1 MAKSDALKYATE
13 ANPTDMSEAAMR
25 AMDMPEGM
33 STEHIQE
40 HATGEREIIEDDGG
54 WVYALSKDGS
64 IEILVEG
71 AGGKGNATGAVIN
84 KGIAYDAIMLKF
96 KGIKPKGTHKMP
108 DGKTMDDADMPKKKS
123 EPDTRT
129 SDPSFVGPD
138 EADGGPDLRQSD
150 SGPNLGYSRDEDL
163 RQSFPG
169 PDLRQS
175 PPGGDTRTSPS
186 GPDLRTSPSGPDLRT
201 SDGGPNFGQSDGGPN
216 FGTSDPGPDLRTSD
230 PGPDLRTS
238 DPGPDIRT
246 SRDEDLRTSDGGGR
260 APGPDVDVAKLSPIS
275 DYAKELMKTAMALS
289 KRLQASGRSD
299 EDDDEYSLTP
309 VADHARTLAE
319 AVGKLSEW
327 LSATDLAPGLFGD
340 VSHDG
345 GPAATRAAELNA
357 EANPRDSSMDAER
370 DAASEELDY
379 MEGMRF
385 GTSKSPKMD
394 GDTMVMPPM
403 AVKGKRR

>member
-1 MAKSDALKYATE
+1 MA
-13 ANPTDMSEAAMR
+13 SEALREALGEGNEGLAHMSDSAMR
-25 AMDMPEGM
+25 AMDMPSGM
-33 STEHIQE
+33 SREQIQE

-84 KGIAYDAIMLKF
+84 KGIAYDAIMEKF
-96 KGIKPKGTHKMP
+96 KGIKPKGSS
-108 DGKTMDDADMPKKKS
+108 KKKS

-129 SDPSFVGPD
+129 SDTSFVGPD
-138 EADGGPDLRQSD
+138 EADGGPDIRQSD

-186 GPDLRTSPSGPDLRT
+186 GPDLRTSDPGPDLRTSPSGPDLRT
-201 SDGGPNFGQSDGGPN
+201 SDPGPDLRTSPPGPDLR
-216 FGTSDPGPDLRTSD
+216 TSDPGPDLRTSD

-238 DPGPDIRT
+238 DPGPDLRT

-260 APGPDVDVAKLSPIS
+260 APGPDVDPAKLDPIS
-275 DYAKELMKTAMALS
+275 SYARELMKSSAALS
-289 KRLQASGRSD
+289 RRLQASGRSD
-299 EDDDEYSLTP
+299 EGDDEYSLTP
-309 VADHARTLAE
+309 VSDHASILAE

-327 LSATDLAPGLFGD
+327 LSSTNLAPGLFGD

-345 GPAATRAAELNA
+345 GPAATKAAELNA
-357 EANPRDSSMDAER
+357 ERGPTGAQMDSAK
-370 DAASEELDY
+370 EELDY
-379 MEGMRF
+379 MDDMRY
-385 GTSKSPKMD
+385 GTS
-394 GDTMVMPPM
+394 
-403 AVKGKRR
+403 R